1 MSMLMDRSIDPNS
14 AKMTV
19 DDYLN
24 AVDYTFLN
32 DGSYQPSVF
41 ALEYVNFIKLIN
53 GEEGESHPSPVVHMA
68 MLDKLAT
75 RKKRLANLCARG
87 MSKTTL
93 FGEYLPFYVAIF
105 GGIPGFGK
113 FDSMI
118 YVGDS
123 MENGVKSLRKNLE
136 FRYEKSEFLKYWLPK
151 VKFTDNYIEFEN
163 REGKKFGMKMFGAKT
178 GIRGTKIFGKRPK
191 FALLDDL
198 VDDEDAKSKAS
209 LQTIRDTIYK
219 GIMHALDPTMRKI
232 VWNGT
237 PFNKGDPLYEAV
249 SSGSWEVN
257 VWPICEKFPCT
268 KEEFRGAWEERFSY
282 EFIKDEY
289 DNAEKDGELAS
300 FMQELMLRITSDTD
314 KLIKPENIRRYSQA
328 QLMQNRSRFNFYITS
343 DFATTDKQY
352 SDYNVICVWA
362 YSNNKDW
369 FLVDGVRVK
378 QTMDKSID
386 DLFRLVAQY
395 RPMNVGVEVSGQQGA
410 FIKWLQAEMLTRNV
424 FFTLASHGNGE
435 APGIRP
441 AHENKL
447 ARFQLVLPWFKK
459 GKIHLPDEGWNTNLV
474 AGMRDELD
482 SVTPLGFKSKHDDT
496 LDNLSMLPLLGAWEP
511 GEPVPMKADKDGV
524 YGVDEDEPEVAGM
537 SSYTV

>member
-1 MSMLMDRSIDPNS
+1 MSMLMDRTIDPAS
-14 AKMTV
+14 GKMTV

-362 YSNNKDW
+362 YNNNKDW
-369 FLVDGVRVK
+369 FLVDGIRIK

-459 GKIHLPDEGWNTNLV
+459 GKIHLPDEGWNTALV

-511 GEPVPMKADKDGV
+511 GEPVPMKPDKDGV

>member
-1 MSMLMDRSIDPNS
+1 MSMLHSRIIDPKS
-14 AKMTV
+14 PKMTV

-24 AVDYTFLN
+24 QVDYSFLN
-32 DGSYQPSVF
+32 DGNYKPSEF
-41 ALEYVNFIKLIN
+41 ALTFVNFIKLIN
-53 GEEGESHPSPVVHMA
+53 GEEGETQSSPVVHMA

-87 MSKTTL
+87 MAKTTL
-93 FGEYLPFYVAIF
+93 FGEYLPFWIAIF
-105 GGIPGFGK
+105 GGIPGYGQ

-123 MENGVKSLRKNLE
+123 MDNGVKNLRKNLE
-136 FRYEKSEFLKYWLPK
+136 FRYNKSEFLRYWLPK
-151 VKFTDNYIEFEN
+151 ATFTDNYITFEN
-163 REGKKFGMKMFGAKT
+163 REGKLFGMKMFGAKT

-249 SSGSWEVN
+249 ESGSWEVN
-257 VWPICEKFPCT
+257 VWPVCEKFPCT
-268 KEEFRGAWEERFSY
+268 KEEFRGAWPDRFTY

-289 DNAEKDGELAS
+289 DNAVKDGELAS
-300 FMQELMLRITSDTD
+300 FMQELMLRITNESD
-314 KLIKPENIRRYSQA
+314 KVILPANIRRYSQV
-328 QLMQNRSRFNFYITS
+328 QLLQNRSRFNFYITT
-343 DFATTDKQY
+343 DFATSEKQGA
-352 SDYNVICVWA
+352 DYNVICVWA

-369 FLVDGVRVK
+369 FLVDGIREK
-378 QTMDKSID
+378 QLMDKTVD
-386 DLFRLVAQY
+386 DLFRLVATY
-395 RPMNVGVEVSGQQGA
+395 RPMNVGVEVTGQQGG
-410 FIKWLQAEMLTRNV
+410 FIPWLQSEMMTRNI
-424 FFTLASHGNGE
+424 FFTFATHGNGQN
-435 APGIRP
+435 PGIRP
-441 AHENKL
+441 DTNKMT
-447 ARFQLVLPWFKK
+447 RFQLVVPWFKM
-459 GKIHLPDEGWNTNLV
+459 GKIYLPEEGWNTKLV

-482 SVTPLGFKSKHDDT
+482 SVTPLGFKSKNDDC
-496 LDNLSMLPLLGAWEP
+496 LDNVSQLPLLGAWEP
-511 GEPVPMKADKDGV
+511 GEPVPMKVVDDV
-524 YGVDEDEPEVAGM
+524 YGVDQEEDEVTGM